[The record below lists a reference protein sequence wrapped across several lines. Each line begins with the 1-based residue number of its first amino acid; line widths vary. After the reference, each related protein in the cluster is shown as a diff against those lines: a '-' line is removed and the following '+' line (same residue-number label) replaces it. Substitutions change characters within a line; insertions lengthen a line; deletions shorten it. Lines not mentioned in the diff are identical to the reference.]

1 MGFSIDRNIRRL
13 RKEAG
18 LTQEELAQKLFV
30 TRQTI
35 SLWELGKVHPDLE
48 TLQKLAEQFQV
59 DLLQVL
65 YGPEYTPAQQLLRR
79 LPVWAGLSG
88 GLALLLWGI
97 MAMAEW
103 SLVQP
108 GMIATP
114 AFFVVGN
121 AYLWMSLYGRPLLW
135 ALSGAA
141 LGHVL
146 TPVFSGKK
154 RIWPALG
161 GLLAVL
167 MLLIY
172 VVGISVGNIPW
183 ISMAAWELQQVPWVF
198 LLAGIGLYGFGR
210 ILMRK

>member
-13 RKEAG
+13 RKKAG

-30 TRQTI
+30 TRQTV
-35 SLWELGKVHPDLE
+35 SLWELGKVRPDLE

-59 DLLQVL
+59 DFLQVL
-65 YGPEYTPAQQLLRR
+65 YGPEYTPAQQILRR

-88 GLALLLWGI
+88 GLALLLWGV
-97 MAMAEW
+97 MVMAEW

-108 GMIATP
+108 WMIASP

-121 AYLWMSLYGRPLLW
+121 VYLWMSLYGCPLLW

-141 LGHVL
+141 LGHVIA
-146 TPVFSGKK
+146 PVFSGKK

-161 GLLAVL
+161 GLLSVSVI
-167 MLLIY
+167 LIY
-172 VVGISVGNIPW
+172 GAGISVGSIPW
-183 ISMAAWELQQVPWVF
+183 ISLAAWELQQIPWVF
-198 LLAGIGLYGFGR
+198 LPAGIGLYGLGR
-210 ILMRK
+210 MLMEP

>member
-1 MGFSIDRNIRRL
+1 M
-13 RKEAG
+13 
-18 LTQEELAQKLFV
+18 
-30 TRQTI
+30 
-35 SLWELGKVHPDLE
+35 
-48 TLQKLAEQFQV
+48 
-59 DLLQVL
+59 L

-114 AFFVVGN
+114 AYFVVGN
-121 AYLWMSLYGRPLLW
+121 AYLWMSLYGCPLLW

-172 VVGISVGNIPW
+172 GVGISVGNIPW

>member
-88 GLALLLWGI
+88 GLALLLWGV
-97 MAMAEW
+97 MVMAEW

-114 AFFVVGN
+114 AFFVVGMPTSGCRCT
-121 AYLWMSLYGRPLLW
+121 AVRCCGRSPARHWDTSSHRYFPVKSASGRRW
-135 ALSGAA
+135 ADCWLC
-141 LGHVL
+141 
-146 TPVFSGKK
+146 
-154 RIWPALG
+154 
-161 GLLAVL
+161 
-167 MLLIY
+167 
-172 VVGISVGNIPW
+172 
-183 ISMAAWELQQVPWVF
+183 
-198 LLAGIGLYGFGR
+198 
-210 ILMRK
+210 

>member
-114 AFFVVGN
+114 AYFVVGN
-121 AYLWMSLYGRPLLW
+121 AYLWMSLYGCPLLW

-146 TPVFSGKK
+146 TPVFSGKSASG
-154 RIWPALG
+154 RRW
-161 GLLAVL
+161 
-167 MLLIY
+167 
-172 VVGISVGNIPW
+172 
-183 ISMAAWELQQVPWVF
+183 
-198 LLAGIGLYGFGR
+198 AGCWLY
-210 ILMRK
+210 

>member
-97 MAMAEW
+97 MTMAEW

-121 AYLWMSLYGRPLLW
+121 AYLWMSLYGRPLL
-135 ALSGAA
+135 
-141 LGHVL
+141 
-146 TPVFSGKK
+146 
-154 RIWPALG
+154 
-161 GLLAVL
+161 
-167 MLLIY
+167 
-172 VVGISVGNIPW
+172 
-183 ISMAAWELQQVPWVF
+183 
-198 LLAGIGLYGFGR
+198 
-210 ILMRK
+210 

>member
-88 GLALLLWGI
+88 GLAL
-97 MAMAEW
+97 
-103 SLVQP
+103 S
-108 GMIATP
+108 
-114 AFFVVGN
+114 
-121 AYLWMSLYGRPLLW
+121 YG
-135 ALSGAA
+135 G
-141 LGHVL
+141 
-146 TPVFSGKK
+146 
-154 RIWPALG
+154 
-161 GLLAVL
+161 
-167 MLLIY
+167 
-172 VVGISVGNIPW
+172 
-183 ISMAAWELQQVPWVF
+183 
-198 LLAGIGLYGFGR
+198 
-210 ILMRK
+210 